1 METKP
6 RLIDRFWFRAAL
18 VFAALLPVLLL
29 RDLTPDNEM
38 KYLTIADESLRDG
51 HFWCMCLDGA
61 VYADKPPLYIWII
74 MLFKRIFGY
83 HSTFVLELF
92 SLIPAFI
99 TIRVLERWSGAERED
114 GYGLDGR
121 WLLAAE
127 LSLMTSAYFLGGSIV
142 LRMDMLM
149 TMFITL
155 ALWTFWRIY
164 QGDSCLR
171 LKILFPLYVFMA
183 IFSKGP
189 VGIMIPLLCI
199 PVWLARERRIKEFGK
214 VWGWR
219 TWLIL
224 VALCAIWWTNV
235 YLEGGSE
242 YLNNLLFHQTAGRAV
257 NAFHHA
263 EPVYYYCYTI
273 LYAMGPWSLI
283 SLCVIFGCLAR
294 RVKMPALTRFF
305 LIISGTFFVIMSLV
319 SGKLAIYLLPIFGL
333 LTFASSQLLEQLADT
348 GRSPR
353 LAAALREVLIWGS
366 LAMLAACFVIGL
378 FFPTW
383 LNGIL

>member
-18 VFAALLPVLLL
+18 IFAALLPVLLL

-51 HFWCMCLDGA
+51 HFWCMYLNGE
-61 VYADKPPLYIWII
+61 VYADKPPLYIWIV
-74 MLFKRIFGY
+74 MLFRHLPDILCKF
-83 HSTFVLELF
+83 FLELF
-92 SLIPAFI
+92 SLIPAFV
-99 TIRVLERWSGAERED
+99 TIRILERWNGAARED
-114 GYGLDGR
+114 GCGLSGR

-155 ALWTFWRIY
+155 SLWTFWRIDR
-164 QGDSCLR
+164 GDGRLK
-171 LKILFPLYVFMA
+171 LKILFPIYVFLA

-189 VGIMIPLLCI
+189 VGIMIPLLCT
-199 PVWLARERRIKEFGK
+199 PVWLLRERRIRDFGK
-214 VWGWR
+214 AWGWR

-224 VALCAIWWTNV
+224 IALCAIWWTNV

-273 LYAMGPWSLI
+273 LYAMGPWSPI
-283 SLCVIFGCLAR
+283 SLGVIFGCLAKR
-294 RVKMPALTRFF
+294 LEMPALTRFN
-305 LIISGTFFVIMSLV
+305 LIVSGTFFVIMSIV

-348 GRSPR
+348 GKAPR
-353 LAAALREVLIWGS
+353 LATALKEILIWGS
-366 LAMLAACFVIGL
+366 LAMLAACFIIGL
-378 FFPTW
+378 FFPAW
-383 LNGIL
+383 LNGLF

>member
-18 VFAALLPVLLL
+18 IFAALLPVLLL

-51 HFWCMCLDGA
+51 HFWCMYLNGE

-74 MLFKRIFGY
+74 MFFRQLLGSHCI
-83 HSTFVLELF
+83 FVLELF
-92 SLIPAFI
+92 SLIPAFL
-99 TIRVLERWSGAERED
+99 TIWTLERWNSASREA
-114 GYGLDGR
+114 GCGLNGL

-149 TMFITL
+149 TLFITL
-155 ALWTFWRIY
+155 ALWTFWRIDR
-164 QGDSCLR
+164 GDDSLR
-171 LKILFPLYVFMA
+171 LKILFPIYVFMA

-199 PVWLARERRIKEFGK
+199 PVWLLREHRVRDFGK

-224 VALCAIWWTNV
+224 IVLCTIWWTNV
-235 YLEGGSE
+235 HLEGGSE

-283 SLCVIFGCLAR
+283 SLGVIFGCLAR
-294 RVKMPALTRFF
+294 RVKMPALTRFN
-305 LIISGTFFVIMSLV
+305 LIVSGTFFVIMSLV

-333 LTFASSQLLEQLADT
+333 LTFASSQLLEQLAESGT
-348 GRSPR
+348 APR
-353 LAAALREVLIWGS
+353 LATTLQRILIWGS
-366 LAMLAACFVIGL
+366 IAMLAACFVIGL

>member
-51 HFWCMCLDGA
+51 HFWCMYLNGEA
-61 VYADKPPLYIWII
+61 YADKPPLYIWIL
-74 MLFKRIFGY
+74 MLFKQLFGR
-83 HSTFVLELF
+83 HCIFVLELF
-92 SLIPAFI
+92 SLIPALV
-99 TIRVLERWSGAERED
+99 TIRTLERWSSAED
-114 GYGLDGR
+114 GLNGR

-155 ALWTFWRIY
+155 ALWTFWRIDK
-164 QGDSCLR
+164 GDGSLR

-199 PVWLARERRIKEFGK
+199 PVWLASQRRIKDFGK
-214 VWGWR
+214 VWEWR

-224 VALCAIWWTNV
+224 IALCAIWWIFV

-257 NAFHHA
+257 NAFHHKQ
-263 EPVYYYCYTI
+263 PVYYYCYTI

-283 SLCVIFGCLAR
+283 SLSVIIGCLVK
-294 RVKMPALTRFF
+294 RVQMSALTRFH

-319 SGKLAIYLLPIFGL
+319 SGKLAIYLLPIFGP
-333 LTFASSQLLEQLADT
+333 LTFAAAQLLQQLAESE
-348 GRSPR
+348 RSPR
-353 LAAALREVLIWGS
+353 LAATLREILIWGS
-366 LAMLAACFVIGL
+366 LAMLAACLVIGL
-378 FFPTW
+378 FFPAW
-383 LNGIL
+383 LNGLL

>member
-6 RLIDRFWFRAAL
+6 RLIDRFWFRAVIVCAT
-18 VFAALLPVLLL
+18 LLPVLLL
-29 RDLTPDNEM
+29 RDITPDNEM
-38 KYLTIADESLRDG
+38 KYLTIADESIRDG
-51 HFWCMCLDGA
+51 HFWCMYLNGA
-61 VYADKPPLYIWII
+61 VYADKPPLYIWLI
-74 MLFKRIFGY
+74 MFFKQLFGRHCI
-83 HSTFVLELF
+83 FVLELF
-92 SLIPAFI
+92 SLIPAFV
-99 TIRVLERWSGAERED
+99 TIRTLERWSEEAD
-114 GYGLDGR
+114 GCGKALSGR

-127 LSLMTSAYFLGGSIV
+127 LSLMTSAYFLGGAIV

-155 ALWTFWRIY
+155 ALWTFWRIDC
-164 QGDSCLR
+164 GDNSLR

-199 PVWLARERRIKEFGK
+199 PVWLACQKRIKDWRK
-214 VWGWR
+214 AWGLH

-224 VALCAIWWTNV
+224 IILCAIWWTNV

-257 NAFHHA
+257 NAFHHKQ
-263 EPVYYYCYTI
+263 PVYYYCYTI

-283 SLCVIFGCLAR
+283 SLSTIAVCIAR
-294 RVKMPALTRFF
+294 RIRMLPLTRFH
-305 LIISGTFFVIMSLV
+305 LIVSGTFFLIMSLV
-319 SGKLAIYLLPIFGL
+319 SGKLAIYLLPIFGP
-333 LTFASSQLLEQLADT
+333 LTFASAQLLQQLSENENA
-348 GRSPR
+348 GRTPAIMR
-353 LAAALREVLIWGS
+353 DILIWGS

-378 FFPTW
+378 FFPGW
-383 LNGIL
+383 LNSIL